1 VSRLLADEN
10 IPQPAVDALRAAGHD
25 VHAVQ
30 EGSPGASDE
39 EVLAA
44 ARAQSRILL
53 TFDLDMGQLVFAFD
67 RRLGV
72 PAGVILFRDVPPTL
86 ADTVQLIVAL
96 LDRPDLTFDG
106 QFTVVTA
113 ERIRQRPLPSA

>member
-1 VSRLLADEN
+1 MSRLLADEN

-53 TFDLDMGQLVFAFD
+53 TFDLDMGQLVFE

-113 ERIRQRPLPSA
+113 ERIRQRPLPAA